1 MSTYS
6 RGYDAARIAVIGL
19 IATALFAALFLY
31 MTNRGLSMRRYD
43 VFVRMNNAAGLK
55 KGDPVVY
62 RGVTVGEVKR
72 LIFEPREVVL
82 VRAKLLEPLPLTTE
96 AKAEL
101 LPLDLFGRQSLVLR
115 DGDRYAPKLQAGD
128 TLDGSAP
135 ATIGNRM
142 NELGNRA
149 ERLFSDSMVALV
161 HATLQGSHAAT
172 EQLAS
177 LGATVDRLVRAQ
189 HANMTA
195 LTEHAAGLARNL
207 NAATAPEELKQVRG
221 SVIQTTARLDSM
233 TMVLAALVGS
243 VHRGEGNAGKLLKDE
258 AMYER
263 TNALLASLEELARD
277 VKANPK
283 RYINVKV
290 F

>member
-6 RGYDAARIAVIGL
+6 RGYDAARIAVLGL
-19 IATALFAALFLY
+19 IAGALFIGLFLY
-31 MTNRGLSMRRYD
+31 VTNRGLAMRRYD
-43 VFVRMNNAAGLK
+43 IFVRMSNASGLK

-62 RGVTVGEVKR
+62 RGVTVGEVRR
-72 LIFEPREVVL
+72 LIFSPGGAVL

-96 AKAEL
+96 ARAEL
-101 LPLDLFGRQSLVLR
+101 VPVDLFGRQSLVLR
-115 DGDRYAPKLQAGD
+115 DGDRFAPKLQAAD
-128 TLDGSAP
+128 TIEGTPPTTL
-135 ATIGNRM
+135 ATRM
-142 NELGNRA
+142 ADLGNRA
-149 ERLFSDSMVALV
+149 DRLLSDSTVALV
-161 HATLQGSHAAT
+161 QATLQGSKAAT
-172 EQLAS
+172 EQMAA

-189 HANMTA
+189 HANMTV
-195 LTEHAAGLARNL
+195 LTENAAGVARNL
-207 NAATAPEELKQVRG
+207 NAVTAPAEINQMRTHLVH
-221 SVIQTTARLDSM
+221 TTARLDSV
-233 TMVLAALVGS
+233 TTVLATLMTGLE
-243 VHRGEGNAGKLLKDE
+243 RGEGSAGKMLRDD